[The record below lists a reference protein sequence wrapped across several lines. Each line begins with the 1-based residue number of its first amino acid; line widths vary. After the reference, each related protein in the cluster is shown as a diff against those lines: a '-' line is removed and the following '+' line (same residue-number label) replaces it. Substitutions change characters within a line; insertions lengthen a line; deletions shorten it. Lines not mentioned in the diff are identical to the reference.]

1 MSVMSSSLQWI
12 SAEKLLYFPLPVPL
26 LLLLLLLLL
35 LSLLISFCVHACK
48 DNK

>member
-1 MSVMSSSLQWI
+1 MSSSLPWI

-35 LSLLISFCVHACK
+35 LISFRVHAYK

>member
-12 SAEKLLYFPLPVPL
+12 SAEKLLYF
-26 LLLLLLLLL
+26 
-35 LSLLISFCVHACK
+35 SATRAIIIIIIIIIINIFCVHACK